1 MMWQRLIFFSRV
13 FLLAS
18 TFSVCTAPKE
28 IPMSQE
34 LKENY
39 RMDRI
44 DRRLMKDGLT
54 QFLGYRTFSDS
65 LIHSSAIDSV
75 IYPGV
80 ILPRTTH
87 SQISYDRKATFGN
100 DSASCIIDYK
110 TVTIYENTGGSLAGG
125 IINLFRK
132 NPQPEKEKEQTLLSK
147 ASTGEIR
154 LSNFQDSISFNYQ
167 QQGYLS
173 GQLIAGADTF
183 ILVSAAKGKGMDSL
197 QMTGYFKLMK
207 GNTMYAL
214 FHRDSDFYF
223 KKDRIFIYTKA
234 KPWEQL
240 LIAAYFGVIVS

>member
-1 MMWQRLIFFSRV
+1 
-13 FLLAS
+13 
-18 TFSVCTAPKE
+18 
-28 IPMSQE
+28 MSQE
-34 LKENY
+34 LKENN

-75 IYPGV
+75 VYPGV

-87 SQISYDRKATFGN
+87 SQISYDRKAIFGN
-100 DSASCIIDYK
+100 DSASCIIDYN
-110 TVTIYENTGGSLAGG
+110 TVTIYENTGSSLAGG

-147 ASTGEIR
+147 ASTGEIH
-154 LSNFQDSISFNYQ
+154 LSNFLDSISFNYLQ
-167 QQGYLS
+167 QGGYLS

-183 ILVSAAKGKGMDSL
+183 ILVSVAKGKGMDSL
-197 QMTGYFKLMK
+197 QMTGYFQLMK

-240 LIAAYFGVIVS
+240 LIAAYFGVIIS